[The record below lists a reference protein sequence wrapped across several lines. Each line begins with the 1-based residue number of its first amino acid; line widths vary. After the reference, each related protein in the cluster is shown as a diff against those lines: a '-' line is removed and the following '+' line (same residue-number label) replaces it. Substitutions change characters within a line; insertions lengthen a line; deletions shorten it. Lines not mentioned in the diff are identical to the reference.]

1 MQEQLASLLASEQRF
16 VEAVQSREVPA
27 AANLAVEVL
36 KVRGGLPCMPA
47 SCVATS
53 DSCVAAACRLRLRA
67 VPAYTRTTGDPRR
80 QAAGARWLRTV
91 ALVCPQ
97 IC

>member
-36 KVRGGLPCMPA
+36 KVRGGLPCMPVCL
-47 SCVATS
+47 SVWPS
-53 DSCVAAACRLRLRA
+53 L
-67 VPAYTRTTGDPRR
+67 
-80 QAAGARWLRTV
+80 TV
-91 ALVCPQ
+91 AQLMLAGSD
-97 IC
+97 